1 MNIAFYA
8 GRSGL
13 MAHSDAINISA
24 HNIANAS
31 TIGYKT
37 TTPEFRELV
46 FNDLD
51 QNKNK
56 ELQENQKMRVGHGVK
71 IQQDSLQ
78 FSQGVL
84 SSTDFEFDFAIA
96 SGNSL
101 FAVERAGEVQFT
113 RNGAF
118 NLSVEGDGNYL
129 VTSDGGYVLDNNF
142 ERIRVPYDENMLPD
156 SKAAKEMLGIFSFDN
171 PYGLFR
177 VDGQSFLPTDISGEP
192 RVAADDEY
200 ELRQGMVERSNI
212 NLAKEMSDVIVTQ
225 KAYQF
230 SAKVVQTADEME
242 DVINNLRR

>member
-78 FSQGVL
+78 FSH
-84 SSTDFEFDFAIA
+84 
-96 SGNSL
+96 
-101 FAVERAGEVQFT
+101 
-113 RNGAF
+113 
-118 NLSVEGDGNYL
+118 
-129 VTSDGGYVLDNNF
+129 
-142 ERIRVPYDENMLPD
+142 MLL
-156 SKAAKEMLGIFSFDN
+156 KA
-171 PYGLFR
+171 
-177 VDGQSFLPTDISGEP
+177 
-192 RVAADDEY
+192 
-200 ELRQGMVERSNI
+200 
-212 NLAKEMSDVIVTQ
+212 
-225 KAYQF
+225 
-230 SAKVVQTADEME
+230 
-242 DVINNLRR
+242 